1 MAGMPGEVTPIFE
14 LLFLGLG
21 LALVVWRIE
30 AAIRVE
36 RDARLRGWSRLAGL
50 GWAVTALAYPA
61 GYWWQ
66 ARLERLSA
74 SEADHLL
81 QSAAQAHR
89 LASVANVRCPLC
101 DAEIVNAL
109 AVTASGALAI
119 RPLAHCPRCD
129 FRLDA
134 CRHCQHFIPAEDGIG
149 GQKDITYGRCRLYRA
164 SQPVR
169 EAFPNV
175 AKRLEAMGYDTM
187 NAPKRI
193 VDSYVPLDEC
203 TGFALDEARIKVSRI
218 RWLNR
223 QRAALIRLRSNQPAV
238 GR

>member
-21 LALVVWRIE
+21 LALVVWRI
-30 AAIRVE
+30 AAAMRVD
-36 RDARLRGWSRLAGL
+36 RDARRRGWSRLAGL
-50 GWAVTALAYPA
+50 GWAMTALVYPA
-61 GYWWQ
+61 WYWWQ

-74 SEADHLL
+74 SEANHLL

-89 LASVANVRCPLC
+89 LTSVVNVRCPLC

-109 AVTASGALAI
+109 AVTGSGALAI
-119 RPLAHCPRCD
+119 RPLAKCSRCD

-134 CRHCQHFIPAEDGIG
+134 CRYCQHFTPAEDGIS
-149 GQKDITYGRCRLYRA
+149 GQKDFTYGRCKQYRA

-169 EAFPNV
+169 EAYPNI

-193 VDSYVPLDEC
+193 VDSYVPLEEC
-203 TGFALDEARIKVSRI
+203 TSFALD
-218 RWLNR
+218 
-223 QRAALIRLRSNQPAV
+223 
-238 GR
+238 

>member
-1 MAGMPGEVTPIFE
+1 M
-14 LLFLGLG
+14 
-21 LALVVWRIE
+21 
-30 AAIRVE
+30 RVD
-36 RDARLRGWSRLAGL
+36 RDARQRGFSRLAGL
-50 GWAVTALAYPA
+50 GWAMTALVYPA
-61 GYWWQ
+61 WYWWQ

-74 SEADHLL
+74 SEANHLL
-81 QSAAQAHR
+81 QSAAQVHR
-89 LASVANVRCPLC
+89 LASVVNVRCPLC
-101 DAEIVNAL
+101 DAEIVNVL

-134 CRHCQHFIPAEDGIG
+134 CRHCQHFIPAEDGIS
-149 GQKDITYGRCRLYRA
+149 GQKDFTYGRCKLYRA

-175 AKRLEAMGYDTM
+175 AARLEAMGYETM

-203 TGFALDEARIKVSRI
+203 TGFALDGARLKVSRI
-218 RWLNR
+218 PWLNR
-223 QRAALIRLRSNQPAV
+223 QRVALIRLRSNQPPV
-238 GR
+238 SR